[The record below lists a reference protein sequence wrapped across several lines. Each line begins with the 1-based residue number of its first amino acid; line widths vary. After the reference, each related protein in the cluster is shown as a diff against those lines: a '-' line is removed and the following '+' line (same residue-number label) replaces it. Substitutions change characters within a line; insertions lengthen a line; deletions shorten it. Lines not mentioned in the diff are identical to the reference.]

1 MFKWVSALLK
11 GGESEA
17 LEVVKSQRLE
27 PTLTDEEEAA
37 AKDTMTTLAGP
48 WALGKAAPSADI
60 SAVREHVL
68 MDLDALSRVCES
80 NLDKG
85 FVIRL
90 AQTLAAQDLNLP
102 QFPDVARELNEM
114 MSDPRTDASR
124 LARLVERD
132 PSLVQRVWTQAS
144 SARYRRPPEG
154 LHEAIARIGTSQLW
168 RIAMRAAFDCA
179 VFKVPQFQDE
189 VEDVRL
195 HGYVVAELA
204 SWMASEMRGPAY
216 LSGLLHDVG
225 KLIIFRSASEGSPG
239 EGPSQEILE
248 KVIND
253 HHSSV
258 GMLVCEAWGMDG
270 AISLGVGFHHRPS
283 EATELHGRVAWMVR
297 VADILAHT
305 AIHERSGK
313 GAPGY
318 IALSRIQGVNLDV
331 DEAMK
336 QAQQALD
343 RFSAPTAA
351 KRAS

>member
-1 MFKWVSALLK
+1 MFKWVSSLLK
-11 GGESEA
+11 NGESGESKA
-17 LEVVKSQRLE
+17 SASGDSAGK
-27 PTLTDEEEAA
+27 LTADEREAA
-37 AKDTMTTLAGP
+37 EDTMTTLAGP
-48 WALGKAAPSADI
+48 WTLGQAAPSADI
-60 SAVREHVL
+60 AVVREHVL
-68 MDLDALSRVCES
+68 MDLDALSRVCEDS
-80 NLDKG
+80 RDKG

-90 AQTLAAQDLNLP
+90 AQTLASQDLNLP
-102 QFPDVARELNEM
+102 QFPDIARELNEM

-144 SARYRRPPEG
+144 SARYRRAPEG

-179 VFKVPQFQDE
+179 VFKVPHFQE
-189 VEDVRL
+189 QVEEVRL

-225 KLIIFRSASEGSPG
+225 KLIIFRSASEGPPG
-239 EGPSQEILE
+239 GAPTREILE
-248 KVIND
+248 KVLNA

-270 AISLGVGFHHRPS
+270 AISVGVGFHHRPAQ
-283 EATELHGRVAWMVR
+283 ATERHDRVAWMVR

-305 AIHERSGK
+305 AIHERAGK
-313 GAPGY
+313 GSPGY
-318 IALSRIQGVNLDV
+318 IALSRIQGVNLDIE
-331 DEAMK
+331 EAMK
-336 QAQQALD
+336 QAQQALE
-343 RFSAPTAA
+343 RFTAPTAA